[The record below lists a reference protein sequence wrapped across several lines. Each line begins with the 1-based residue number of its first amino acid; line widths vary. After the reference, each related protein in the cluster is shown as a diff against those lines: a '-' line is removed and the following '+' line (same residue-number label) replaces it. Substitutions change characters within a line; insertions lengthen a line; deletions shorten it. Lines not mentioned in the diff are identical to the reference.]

1 MHTPMSRAVLFK
13 GAKRWGQAGILW
25 SPAGGGLYSVRAFIL
40 EERRCCNPMNTEG
53 AILDE
58 ISQS

>member
-1 MHTPMSRAVLFK
+1 MPRAVLFK

-25 SPAGGGLYSVRAFIL
+25 SLADGGLYSVRAFNL
-40 EERRCCNPMNTEG
+40 KERRCCNPINTEG